1 MTKGETILAAAAGQ
15 GCLGRAAEDE
25 PVFVLRAH
33 DRAAPGAIRD
43 WAARARRMGGSE
55 LKAAGAMDVA
65 LEMEAW
71 QKAHGFKEPD

>member
-15 GCLGRAAEDE
+15 GCLGRADEDE

-33 DRAAPGAIRD
+33 DRAAPGAVRD
-43 WAARARRMGGSE
+43 WAGRALKMGGSPE
-55 LKAAGAMDVA
+55 KAASAMDVA

-71 QKAHGFKEPD
+71 QKVRGFKEPD